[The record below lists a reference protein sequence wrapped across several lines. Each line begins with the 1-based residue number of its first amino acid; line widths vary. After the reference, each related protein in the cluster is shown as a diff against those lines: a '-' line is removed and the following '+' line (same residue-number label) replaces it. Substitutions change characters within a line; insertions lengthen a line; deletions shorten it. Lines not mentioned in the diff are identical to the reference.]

1 MDGIANM
8 RCPWCGER
16 FETHVDASAGAADY
30 IEDCPICCRPIEMQL
45 RVDTNDGYLLHG
57 DRGD

>member
-1 MDGIANM
+1 M